1 MGVLD
6 AVAQWAE
13 DVVLAAGYPGLA
25 LLILAENLLPPIP
38 SELILPLAGFQVA
51 KGELDFAAAVLW
63 STGGSV
69 LGALAIYALGRHGGR
84 PLLRRHRRLL
94 RLRERDLDRAD
105 RWFLRRADRTVLLGR
120 LVPGVRSVV
129 SFPAG
134 VAGMGLGRF
143 VVLTALGS
151 AAWNALLIGAGWR
164 LGSDYE
170 RAGDLVGQAST
181 VVAGALAAGA
191 VLALAVLVR
200 RRRSARG

>member
-1 MGVLD
+1 
-6 AVAQWAE
+6 
-13 DVVLAAGYPGLA
+13 
-25 LLILAENLLPPIP
+25 
-38 SELILPLAGFQVA
+38 
-51 KGELDFAAAVLW
+51 
-63 STGGSV
+63 
-69 LGALAIYALGRHGGR
+69 
-84 PLLRRHRRLL
+84 
-94 RLRERDLDRAD
+94 
-105 RWFLRRADRTVLLGR
+105 VLLGR

-200 RRRSARG
+200 RRRPARG